1 MTHDER
7 ARRRPAWIIM
17 LAVILLIGVSG
28 AAAAGSIY
36 TVDLIGFS
44 EDGRYAAFTTSS
56 ILDFSGFE
64 EITLYLLD
72 VPAND
77 YARAP
82 DTTVFG
88 DDEDTSEAIQ
98 AERVAMRER
107 HEAALRDFAIIPG
120 NTGVQVFRTRD
131 FQFVEDYPRPK
142 ELAFPLQR
150 FAHLTEEVRLT
161 LTEKD
166 VTGHECNQFT
176 DPDNPVIFRME
187 LRRADG
193 SVNVLQDDQ
202 VLFASRSCPL
212 EYGFSEVVYYRGY
225 LVIFVNSF
233 TFQLEGPD
241 MRKLAVSGSVW

>member
-1 MTHDER
+1 MHESHAGRLR
-7 ARRRPAWIIM
+7 ARVQI
-17 LAVILLIGVSG
+17 AVAILLLG
-28 AAAAGSIY
+28 AGAGAFAGSIY

-44 EDGRYAAFTTSS
+44 EDGRFAAFTTSS
-56 ILDFSGFE
+56 VLDFSGFE
-64 EITLYLLD
+64 EITLYVLD

-82 DTTVFG
+82 DRTVFG
-88 DDEDTSEAIQ
+88 DDEESTEATE
-98 AERVAMRER
+98 AERAAMQER
-107 HEAALRDFAIIPG
+107 HEAAMRDFAIVPG
-120 NTGVQVFRTRD
+120 NVGIQVFKTRD

-142 ELAFPLQR
+142 QVSFPLQR
-150 FAHLTEEVRLT
+150 FAHLTEDVTIT
-161 LTEKD
+161 LVEKE

-193 SVNVLQDDQ
+193 SVSVLQDDQ

-212 EYGFSEVVYYRGY
+212 EYGFSEVVYYRGN
-225 LVIFVNSF
+225 LVVFVNSF

-241 MRKLAVSGSVW
+241 MRKLAVSGRVW